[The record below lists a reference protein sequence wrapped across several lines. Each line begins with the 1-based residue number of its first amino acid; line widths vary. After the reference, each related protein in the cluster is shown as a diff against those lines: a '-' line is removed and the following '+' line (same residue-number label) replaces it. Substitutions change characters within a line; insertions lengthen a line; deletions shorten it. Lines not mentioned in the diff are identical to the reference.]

1 MKTEKGIFFVL
12 PSSLFVLPSS
22 FFPLPS
28 PQLLPMPN
36 STLQPTALPL
46 HRTVLSNGLVV
57 LTTENSAADIV
68 AARLFVRVGSRYEA
82 PEQSGV
88 SHLLTSVLTKG
99 TTQKSSMQIAE
110 QIESVGASLGTD
122 SSPDY
127 CLLSLKTVSRDFAE
141 MLMLAAE
148 LLRSPSFPESEV
160 ELEQRLT
167 LQGIRSMQNS
177 PLPWRKS
184 NSGKRCMATIPTRC
198 QGWEPRKPCRGSP
211 ALICCTFTRPTSRPD
226 NLVISI
232 TGRITPDEA
241 IALVS
246 EAFGDWQPPTDET
259 GAPSP
264 LLYPPT
270 PPVLS
275 NPHRVATVQ
284 DTQQAIVMLGYLAP
298 AVHAEDYM
306 ALKLI
311 STYLGNGLS
320 SRLFVELREKQGLA
334 YEVSAYYPTRLDTSQ
349 FIAYMGTAPT
359 NVAIA
364 LDGLHREVHRLA
376 AEPLSEDELQS
387 AKNKLLGQYAL
398 GKQTNAQ
405 IAQIYGWYE
414 TLGLGIDFDTQ
425 FQRAIAQ
432 ITPEQAQAV
441 AQRCFTEPYV
451 SLVGPAS
458 AVG

>member
-1 MKTEKGIFFVL
+1 
-12 PSSLFVLPSS
+12 
-22 FFPLPS
+22 
-28 PQLLPMPN
+28 MPN
-36 STLQPTALPL
+36 STLQLTVLPL

-167 LQGIRSMQNS
+167 LQSIRSMQEQ
-177 PLPWRKS
+177 PFAVAQKQLRQAMYGDHPYALPGLGTEETVSRL
-184 NSGKRCMATIPTRC
+184 TRADLLHFH
-198 QGWEPRKPCRGSP
+198 Q
-211 ALICCTFTRPTSRPD
+211 TYFRPD

-275 NPHRVATVQ
+275 NPHRVTTVQ

-320 SRLFVELREKQGLA
+320 SRLFIELREKQGLA

-364 LDGLHREVHRLA
+364 LEGLHREVHRLA

-432 ITPEQAQAV
+432 ITPDQAQAV
-441 AQRCFTEPYV
+441 AQRYFTEPYV